1 MRYWL
6 ILAVASLT
14 VGCKENEG
22 KKIQQESMPTIDRF
36 FLKLQTNDF
45 ATALNDLIASN
56 PYILPGDSDV
66 IDVRKRFS
74 GIAEYS
80 GAYRGRSFIS
90 KKIVNDDLAAFS
102 YLVKYDKK
110 FYRFIFVFYN
120 NGTNTKIFKFSFDD
134 SAELELEESMKLYF

>member
-1 MRYWL
+1 MKYCL
-6 ILAVASLT
+6 FIVVVSII

-22 KKIQQESMPTIDRF
+22 KKIQQEATPTIDRF
-36 FLKLQTNDF
+36 FLKLQASDF
-45 ATALNDLIASN
+45 PTALNDLIASN
-56 PYILPGDSDV
+56 PLILPGDSDV
-66 IDVRKRFS
+66 VDVRKRFLA
-74 GIAEYS
+74 IAEYS
-80 GAYRGRSFIS
+80 GAYRGRSLIN

-134 SAELELEESMKLYF
+134 SAELELENL